1 MPARISLCAQSV
13 AATVEKNINVQN
25 ERSACVQL
33 YGEVNLSQYI
43 IIIAAMNM

>member
-1 MPARISLCAQSV
+1 MPARIGLCAQSV
-13 AATVEKNINVQN
+13 AATVERKYQST

-43 IIIAAMNM
+43 IIKAAMIM